1 MGRGR
6 SAPQEQGQAWRTMS
20 PPGLSS
26 LNDCYMPLELKI
38 NLHGKSVGGDRGFRL
53 RRAHHHEERPDLKD
67 IATLRRIA
75 QTYATIS
82 FTVTTTDDALAAKIE
97 PGAPPSTRFAAMRKL
112 ADSSIQIGVTMMP
125 ILPFIE
131 DTEVYRPL

>member
-1 MGRGR
+1 MDRGR

-20 PPGLSS
+20 PPGLGS
-26 LNDCYMPLELKI
+26 LNDCYMPLEAKI
-38 NLHGKSVGGDRGFRL
+38 NLTGRALEVIADFGFAVHIITKSDL
-53 RRAHHHEERPDLKD
+53 ILKD

-97 PGAPPSTRFAAMRKL
+97 PGAPPLLHA
-112 ADSSIQIGVTMMP
+112 
-125 ILPFIE
+125 LPPCESLPTAVFK
-131 DTEVYRPL
+131 